1 MSYYSRVRKT
11 FMKMLTRV
19 EELKR
24 KMITNEIDHQLLVST
39 LLIALGGNLLLQVQF
54 TDITNVSSL
63 MPPGANRCNLG
74 KLPDH
79 LDTKCQKKSE
89 SMQFNC
95 G

>member
-1 MSYYSRVRKT
+1 
-11 FMKMLTRV
+11 MKMLTRV
-19 EELKR
+19 KELKR

-63 MPPGANRCNLG
+63 MPPEANRCNLG
-74 KLPDH
+74 KLPGH
-79 LDTKCQKKSE
+79 LDTICRKKSE